1 MSFISNECF
10 GPRTSTMTSKISTV
24 QIKNKIIKK
33 EKAKSKGCHDRSF
46 EKYWEHLPFKRVVLT
61 SLLGKRHGL
70 KFRAT
75 SKL

>member
-24 QIKNKIIKK
+24 QIKKKRK
-33 EKAKSKGCHDRSF
+33 EKVKSKGCHDRSF
-46 EKYWEHLPFKRVVLT
+46 KKYWEHLPFKRIVLT